1 MHEEL
6 KELRSSQA
14 VLQREII
21 LQQGLEAQYAQRSA
35 LQVLI
40 DCVITFHGYQCHF
53 RHVDRAA

>member
-14 VLQREII
+14 VLQREMI

-35 LQVLI
+35 LQVLVTV
-40 DCVITFHGYQCHF
+40 C
-53 RHVDRAA
+53 